1 MNLMTKSFA
10 SLSCCV
16 LLALSWEVLLGSS
29 QKISLSGF
37 CYRYGRMYYMV
48 ENRLRRRLP
57 DRFTIESYCDN
68 GLGTIALMNE
78 TLHSITT
85 DGEPVPSLWDH
96 HSNMNMVALA
106 MNQSLIIEKI
116 LLLPF
121 LNPSILYRR
130 HHKDWVISWRLP
142 DQHSFRVV
150 LVKSLNTTIFSAG
163 FTDSSV
169 SWLKNLAEN
178 IASANPKYPF
188 VDLKGEDPR
197 LFELS
202 DGEIY
207 VSYARRFRQLPE
219 IRMVHTELYFDD
231 MDDSKK
237 INVDEIID
245 LEMVDNVEHFHDQK
259 NWTPFEFEGFM
270 YYINSIWPF
279 QVVNITVDDKRPWV
293 AQANMITNIAFHN
306 IKSHWEYG
314 HIRGGTPALPI
325 GNNTYLS
332 FFHSSSTTNRLQTYV
347 FGAYTFI
354 AKRGPAFMLSS
365 LSRIPIADVSFY
377 EGKWKEQMGA
387 AAFIDYVT
395 FPMSFFIEEGFVFV
409 LVGQQ
414 DKEGSLIKLKLT
426 TLLESLIEIK

>member
-1 MNLMTKSFA
+1 MLP
-10 SLSCCV
+10 
-16 LLALSWEVLLGSS
+16 LLYFYLLYFF
-29 QKISLSGF
+29 KYF
-37 CYRYGRMYYMV
+37 
-48 ENRLRRRLP
+48 
-57 DRFTIESYCDN
+57 DR
-68 GLGTIALMNE
+68 
-78 TLHSITT
+78 
-85 DGEPVPSLWDH
+85 
-96 HSNMNMVALA
+96 
-106 MNQSLIIEKI
+106 
-116 LLLPF
+116 
-121 LNPSILYRR
+121 
-130 HHKDWVISWRLP
+130 
-142 DQHSFRVV
+142 
-150 LVKSLNTTIFSAG
+150 
-163 FTDSSV
+163 
-169 SWLKNLAEN
+169 
-178 IASANPKYPF
+178 
-188 VDLKGEDPR
+188 
-197 LFELS
+197 LS

-237 INVDEIID
+237 IDVDEIVD

-279 QVVNITVDDKRPWV
+279 QVVNITVDEKRPWV
-293 AQANMITNIAFHN
+293 AQANMITSIAFHN

-354 AKRGPAFMLSS
+354 AKSGPAFMLSS

-426 TLLESLIEIK
+426 TLLESLIEVK